1 MSKKIV
7 LVGLILAG
15 IFGSLLLFFY
25 QDDSGTEAND
35 YLGAPQPFS
44 QSKESDSQRAPGK
57 TDKSSLASN
66 ELEGAREAISLPSF
80 VEQPIKAVRSVWGAK
95 NADDFYDALAELSG
109 VDPELAAE
117 KMNDLDGFCSE
128 AIKTMDTETLRKK
141 REKFCEG
148 YLGPET
154 MERKSMDELLGDV
167 SASAS
172 LRLQDE
178 IDFQLDDAKG
188 KGEASDVFTRLVV
201 NSMFPEQ
208 ISMLIGQNTQSVLHD
223 RIYLWRLGGDMLER
237 YPTANLLNAQ
247 TAALTLY
254 QCVKFGG
261 CGSSNYFTVIYC
273 QNNLSGRCLESATV
287 EEMIYQTTPP
297 ADFNLAN
304 EILSELLSH
313 HSRRSQR

>member
-1 MSKKIV
+1 MSKKI
-7 LVGLILAG
+7 LLIGLILAG
-15 IFGSLLLFFY
+15 IFGSLLLFLF
-25 QDDSGTEAND
+25 QHDSRTVTSE
-35 YLGAPQPFS
+35 YLGGPQLRS
-44 QSKESDSQRAPGK
+44 LSEESDSDGIPK
-57 TDKSSLASN
+57 ETDKSGRASN
-66 ELEGAREAISLPSF
+66 ELERARRAIAIPSS
-80 VEQPIKAVRSVWGAK
+80 VEEPINAVRSVWGAK
-95 NADDFYDALAELSG
+95 NADDFYHALTALKG
-109 VDPELAAE
+109 VDPELAAQ
-117 KMNDLDGFCSE
+117 KLADLDGFCSE
-128 AIKTMDTETLRKK
+128 AIKTMDTEALGKK
-141 REKFCEG
+141 RSEFCDG

-154 MERKSMDELLGDV
+154 IERKSMDELLSDV

-172 LRLQDE
+172 LRLQEE
-178 IDFQLDDAKG
+178 IVFELDDAKR
-188 KGEASDVFTRLVV
+188 KGVASDVFTRLVV

-208 ISMLIGQNTQSVLHD
+208 IGVLMAQNTQSVLHD
-223 RIYLWRLGGDMLER
+223 RMYLWRLGGDMLER

-304 EILSELLSH
+304 EILSDLL
-313 HSRRSQR
+313 RRHRTGS